1 MVPQD
6 TKMELLTLVERM
18 TRELSS
24 SNYSSFTT
32 ARIASE
38 CHVSRSLASQYL
50 NDLVRTGQVVKVNE
64 RPVLFFHR
72 GGLERYLQCPVSG
85 CEYDSMRDLLS
96 STGVKSQRDFEKAI
110 GSSLSCGPC
119 VESLKSAVRYPPH
132 GLPVLLVGE
141 HGTGKQLMSEL
152 MFEFGQN
159 EGLLP
164 ASARYV
170 EIDCARYELSD
181 VSAERD
187 IFGDSADQGAAC
199 RANGGVVFLNRFD
212 HLSHAVREAILRR
225 IARQDVDAAPSGVA
239 VPARFVLATARSLEN
254 GVVKT
259 IARAVPIVVTLPRLA
274 DRSLEERTEL
284 AMHFLRV
291 EGRRVA
297 SDIKISRGAL
307 RALVSVEFEDNV
319 DGLRSCITNCCANA
333 YLGRENDAI
342 VIHTYNLPSAVLGLV
357 ESRSDDDQLVSGGKR
372 IDDPFERVAALF
384 QRVIDPVGSYHMG
397 AIGFSEFLGNAS
409 LAVRAYGDYMNFE
422 DQTVNPRVVSY
433 EKVISSIVE
442 EVNRAYGIE
451 LTRRIPRL
459 IAQSLFVQVQSGTWI
474 AGWRQMHAGEISAT
488 LAILSRNLQDVSP
501 VVDLI
506 AGKVKVALGVA
517 LDDFSSSLLYVA
529 ISEEVRAS
537 GGPRDYLGVIMCHG
551 YSTATSIAD
560 AADRILHQHVFEAID
575 MTYDQELSDAIG
587 QLSRL
592 LKRHAHC
599 RTVVIL
605 VDTGSLESIHEA
617 VRGFAGCSVHIAN
630 NVSTSL
636 ALEVGSALVSHGD
649 LDGLFERAAT
659 ECAPRHRL
667 VQCSRIGDA
676 IVFCSELGIETA
688 DKIRKLIQESIPCD
702 SSVQFITVDHVE
714 LQREGNAAPVFATHR
729 VRALLGTTDPGVTA
743 VPFVALE
750 DILYQGSSDAIDDV
764 LFSSLGPEGIKE
776 FHANLLRNL
785 TLRNVL
791 ESITILN
798 PETLYVEADRA
809 VKRLEELSGESI
821 DARRKIGLY
830 VHLCGMIER
839 LVTKNFVDAYPD
851 VERFEAENGE
861 FIKWFRKAFEDM
873 SRRYRVEIPES
884 EIAYVHHM
892 LHVTMADRRE
902 RVSVMNVILEDE

>member
-384 QRVIDPVGSYHMG
+384 QRVIDPVGS
-397 AIGFSEFLGNAS
+397 
-409 LAVRAYGDYMNFE
+409 
-422 DQTVNPRVVSY
+422 VSY
-433 EKVISSIVE
+433 G
-442 EVNRAYGIE
+442 RY
-451 LTRRIPRL
+451 RL
-459 IAQSLFVQVQSGTWI
+459 QRVFGQC
-474 AGWRQMHAGEISAT
+474 
-488 LAILSRNLQDVSP
+488 VS
-501 VVDLI
+501 
-506 AGKVKVALGVA
+506 
-517 LDDFSSSLLYVA
+517 
-529 ISEEVRAS
+529 
-537 GGPRDYLGVIMCHG
+537 C
-551 YSTATSIAD
+551 
-560 AADRILHQHVFEAID
+560 
-575 MTYDQELSDAIG
+575 
-587 QLSRL
+587 
-592 LKRHAHC
+592 
-599 RTVVIL
+599 
-605 VDTGSLESIHEA
+605 
-617 VRGFAGCSVHIAN
+617 
-630 NVSTSL
+630 
-636 ALEVGSALVSHGD
+636 
-649 LDGLFERAAT
+649 
-659 ECAPRHRL
+659 
-667 VQCSRIGDA
+667 CSRIRRLH
-676 IVFCSELGIETA
+676 ELRGPDCQPEG
-688 DKIRKLIQESIPCD
+688 R
-702 SSVQFITVDHVE
+702 FI
-714 LQREGNAAPVFATHR
+714 REGHQFYCRRGQPRVWNRAHEENPQAHRSVSVRSSPVWYLDCGLA
-729 VRALLGTTDPGVTA
+729 
-743 VPFVALE
+743 
-750 DILYQGSSDAIDDV
+750 SDACR
-764 LFSSLGPEGIKE
+764 
-776 FHANLLRNL
+776 RNL
-785 TLRNVL
+785 CNVGY
-791 ESITILN
+791 
-798 PETLYVEADRA
+798 PV
-809 VKRLEELSGESI
+809 EELAGCVP
-821 DARRKIGLY
+821 R
-830 VHLCGMIER
+830 CR
-839 LVTKNFVDAYPD
+839 L
-851 VERFEAENGE
+851 
-861 FIKWFRKAFEDM
+861 
-873 SRRYRVEIPES
+873 
-884 EIAYVHHM
+884 
-892 LHVTMADRRE
+892 DRRQG
-902 RVSVMNVILEDE
+902 